1 MRSTLITLI
10 GAVTFCA
17 SAAHAISQT
26 DAPPPVVIQLL
37 AQAGTLELTDAQVQ
51 ALQLIRDR
59 RDRTLAALDRR
70 LRAAETDTTVGATND
85 ILTLM
90 QEIGRVRVLSG
101 REALEQLTPDQ
112 RRRWVA
118 LQAGRTP

>member
-1 MRSTLITLI
+1 MRATLAALLGVLTVSATPARGVEQSGST
-10 GAVTFCA
+10 
-17 SAAHAISQT
+17 
-26 DAPPPVVIQLL
+26 PPVVVQLL
-37 AQAGTLELTDAQVQ
+37 AQAAALDLTDAQVQ

-59 RDRTLAALDRR
+59 RNQTLATLDER
-70 LRAAETDTTVGATND
+70 LQAAETQATVSAANDT
-85 ILTLM
+85 LTLM
-90 QEIGRVRVLSG
+90 QEIGRVRVISG